1 MMRKMVEWL
10 RAMMA
15 AVFAPLTDE
24 ECVESGI
31 VPARRRYDREFVE
44 RVRRGA
50 HGDAPAGR

>member
-1 MMRKMVEWL
+1 MKKLVEWL
-10 RAMMA
+10 RD
-15 AVFAPLTDE
+15 VFVALFMPLTDE